1 MIISDFVEWELQMFR
16 DKCNFTE
23 DEMQYF
29 NLRAK
34 GKSNVQISL
43 EMCVSESKVSTL
55 ARKVKRKMIKVL

>member
-1 MIISDFVEWELQMFR
+1 MIISNFVEWELQEFR

>member
-29 NLRAK
+29 NLHAK